1 MDNVVVDYRPQRAA
15 AIVQTKGQ
23 KVREVLAG
31 KYLVPSQNT
40 SGSYLVDI
48 DAHTCTC
55 PDFGDHG
62 VGHRCKHQLVVAIVR
77 HELVLPDGNTL
88 VTEKIK
94 IKYPRNRA
102 AETASQREEKER
114 SLVLLRDL
122 FNSVVPPPY
131 KGHGRPCL
139 PLADKLFSAATR
151 FLTKCSGKRVESDL
165 RLCQRDGLIEVVPHF
180 NTVFRVLGEPATTP
194 ILQTLIGRSA
204 MPFIPLETRF
214 AIDSTG
220 FSTDTYSAYRDHRW
234 GKDRVTREFLKSHGC
249 FGVRTCVATAVEVNN
264 HHDAQMW
271 GPLLERT
278 AGLGFSIKEVLGDA
292 AYWARH
298 TAESAEKHG
307 AKPVIDYI
315 EGRTAKGPPAYQRMY
330 AAFMF
335 RRPEHK
341 EVYRFRVK
349 AETGHSM
356 IKTKY
361 GGEVASRTPK
371 DKPDEVY
378 STTRVNEILLKYL
391 LHNIAVGVR
400 AIHTLGFDGDF
411 FPVNAERPEVPEPST
426 VQP

>member
-1 MDNVVVDYRPQRAA
+1 MGTVAVDFRPQRAA

-31 KYLVPSQNT
+31 KYLVPSQSS

-48 DAHTCTC
+48 EAHTCTC
-55 PDFGDHG
+55 PDYGDNG
-62 VGHRCKHQLVVAIVR
+62 PGHRCKHQLVVAYVR

-114 SLVLLRDL
+114 SLLLLRDL

-165 RLCQRDGLIEVVPHF
+165 RGCKRDGLIEVVPHF

-204 MPFIPLETRF
+204 MPFIPIETRF

-220 FSTDTYSAYRDHRW
+220 FATDTYSAYRDIRW
-234 GKDRVTREFLKSHGC
+234 GKDRVKRQVVKAHGC
-249 FGVRTCVATAVEVNN
+249 FGVNTCIATGVRVNN
-264 HHDAQMW
+264 DHDAQMW
-271 GPLLERT
+271 GPLLDDT
-278 AGLGFSIKEVLGDA
+278 AALGFTIKEVLGDA

-298 TAESAEKHG
+298 TPVSAEKHG
-307 AKPVIDYI
+307 ARPFIDYI
-315 EGRTAKGPPAYQRMY
+315 EGRTEKGPGAYQRMY

-335 RRPEHK
+335 RNAEHK

-349 AETGHSM
+349 SETGHSM

-361 GGEVASRTPK
+361 GGEVASRPTK

-391 LHNIAVGVR
+391 LHNVAVGVR

-411 FPVNAERPEVPEPST
+411 WPVNGKHPEMPEPST